1 MEDWYNLYASPHFS
15 MRKNMGKNAFIS
27 LIPFSIFVMS
37 AIGISFVGAVDVN
50 LLVGIGLLAILI
62 GALLSKSKDWYWSTI
77 FEFFGSKTAV
87 TATLLW
93 LIVGIYGAILKEG
106 HIVEGLVWA
115 AERLQIEGTIF
126 TVAVFLFS
134 GLFAI
139 STGSGFGTISAMS
152 ITLFPAGIMLG
163 ANPALLGGAILS
175 GAALGDSIAPVSDT
189 AVIAAS
195 TQEYADGRQVADI
208 GGTVKDR
215 LLFVLIAAFFTLIA
229 FVVVG
234 LLSNESS
241 TTLLDEDTEMQPYGL
256 TMLIPTFLVI
266 MLSFRRVNIFISLF
280 MGMLLAVVIGFSF
293 QLFGMSELISISDGR
308 VSGAVINGIASMAN
322 ICILLMVV
330 VALSGLIIRSGCMDY
345 IIGKLNTH
353 IIRSKRGT
361 ELTIF
366 SLVSLAGIL
375 IAAVNT
381 IANICIAPFVNSIG
395 GQHALHPYRRATLL
409 ATVICTFPFFLP
421 YGGCVLLLQKG
432 IEASACGVSIR
443 ATDVFLT
450 AFYPW
455 ALFVVMLMVCI
466 TGYKRKIQ

>member
-1 MEDWYNLYASPHFS
+1 MIKP
-15 MRKNMGKNAFIS
+15 
-27 LIPFSIFVMS
+27 LIPFTLFVVS
-37 AIGISFVGAVDVN
+37 AIGLSFVGAVDIN
-50 LLVGIGLLAILI
+50 LLVGVGILAILI
-62 GALLSKSKDWYWSTI
+62 GALITKDRIGYWDTV
-77 FEFFGSKTAV
+77 FEFFGSRTAV
-87 TATLLW
+87 TAALLW
-93 LIVGIYGAILKEG
+93 LLVGVYGSILKEG
-106 HIVEGLVWA
+106 YIVEGLMWA
-115 AERLQIEGTIF
+115 AEQLNINGAAFTI
-126 TVAVFLFS
+126 VVFLFS
-134 GLFAI
+134 ALFAI
-139 STGSGFGTISAMS
+139 STGSGFGTISTMS
-152 ITLFPAGIMLG
+152 MTLFPAGIMLG
-163 ANPALLGGAILS
+163 ANPSILGGAILS

-208 GGTVKDR
+208 GGTVKNR

-234 LLSNESS
+234 LLSYESS
-241 TTLLDEDTEMQPYGL
+241 ATILNEDTAMQPYGL

-266 MLSFRRVNIFISLF
+266 LLSFRRVNIFISLF
-280 MGMLLAVVIGFSF
+280 TGMLLAVAIGFLF
-293 QLFGMSELISISDGR
+293 QLFGMSELISINNGR
-308 VSGAVINGIASMAN
+308 VSGAVVSGIASMAN

-330 VALSGLIIRSGCMDY
+330 VALSGLIIRSGCMDF

-353 IIRSKRGT
+353 IIRSKRDA

-366 SLVSLAGIL
+366 FLVSLAGIL

-395 GQHALHPYRRATLL
+395 RQHTLHPYRRATLL

-455 ALFVVMLMVCI
+455 ALFAVMLLVCI

>member
-1 MEDWYNLYASPHFS
+1 MIKP
-15 MRKNMGKNAFIS
+15 
-27 LIPFSIFVMS
+27 LIPFTLFVVS
-37 AIGISFVGAVDVN
+37 AIGLSFVGAVDIN
-50 LLVGIGLLAILI
+50 LLVGVGILAILI
-62 GALLSKSKDWYWSTI
+62 GALITKDRIGYWDTV
-77 FEFFGSKTAV
+77 FEFFGSRTAV
-87 TATLLW
+87 TAALLW
-93 LIVGIYGAILKEG
+93 LLVGVYGSILKEG
-106 HIVEGLVWA
+106 YIVEGLMWA
-115 AERLQIEGTIF
+115 AEQLNINGAAFTI
-126 TVAVFLFS
+126 VVFLFS
-134 GLFAI
+134 ALFAI
-139 STGSGFGTISAMS
+139 STGSGFGTISTMS
-152 ITLFPAGIMLG
+152 MTLFPAGIMLG
-163 ANPALLGGAILS
+163 ANPSILGGAILS

-208 GGTVKDR
+208 GGTVKNR

-234 LLSNESS
+234 LLSYESS
-241 TTLLDEDTEMQPYGL
+241 ATILNEDTAMQPYGL

-266 MLSFRRVNIFISLF
+266 LLSFRRVNIFISLF
-280 MGMLLAVVIGFSF
+280 TGMLLAVAIGFLF
-293 QLFGMSELISISDGR
+293 QLFGMSELISINNGR
-308 VSGAVINGIASMAN
+308 VSGAVVSGIASMAN

-330 VALSGLIIRSGCMDY
+330 VALSGLIIRSGCMDF

-353 IIRSKRGT
+353 IIRSKRDA

-366 SLVSLAGIL
+366 FLVSLAGIL

-395 GQHALHPYRRATLL
+395 RQHTLHPYRRATLL

-455 ALFVVMLMVCI
+455 ALFAVMLVVCI

>member
-1 MEDWYNLYASPHFS
+1 MIKP
-15 MRKNMGKNAFIS
+15 
-27 LIPFSIFVMS
+27 LIPFTLFVVS
-37 AIGISFVGAVDVN
+37 AIGLSFVGAVDIN
-50 LLVGIGLLAILI
+50 LLVGVGILAILI
-62 GALLSKSKDWYWSTI
+62 GALITKDRIGYWDTV
-77 FEFFGSKTAV
+77 FEFFGSRTAV
-87 TATLLW
+87 TAALLW
-93 LIVGIYGAILKEG
+93 LLVGVYGSILKEG
-106 HIVEGLVWA
+106 YIVEGLMWA
-115 AERLQIEGTIF
+115 AEQLNINGAAFTI
-126 TVAVFLFS
+126 VVFLFS
-134 GLFAI
+134 ALFAI
-139 STGSGFGTISAMS
+139 STGSGFGTISTMS
-152 ITLFPAGIMLG
+152 MTLFPAGIMLG
-163 ANPALLGGAILS
+163 ANPSILGGAILS

-208 GGTVKDR
+208 GGTVKNR

-234 LLSNESS
+234 LLSYESS
-241 TTLLDEDTEMQPYGL
+241 ATILNEDTAMQPYGL

-266 MLSFRRVNIFISLF
+266 LLSFRRVNIFISLF
-280 MGMLLAVVIGFSF
+280 TGMLLAVAIGFLF
-293 QLFGMSELISISDGR
+293 QLFGMSELISINNGR
-308 VSGAVINGIASMAN
+308 VSGAVVSGIASMAN

-330 VALSGLIIRSGCMDY
+330 VALSGLIIRSGCMDF

-353 IIRSKRGT
+353 IIRSKRDA

-366 SLVSLAGIL
+366 FLVSLAGIL

-395 GQHALHPYRRATLL
+395 HQHALHPYRRATLL

-432 IEASACGVSIR
+432 IEASTCGVSIR

-455 ALFVVMLMVCI
+455 ALFAVMLLVCI

>member
-37 AIGISFVGAVDVN
+37 AIGISFVGTVDVN

-266 MLSFRRVNIFISLF
+266 LLSFRRVNIFISLF

-293 QLFGMSELISISDGR
+293 QLFGMSELISISDG
-308 VSGAVINGIASMAN
+308 VDGG
-322 ICILLMVV
+322 
-330 VALSGLIIRSGCMDY
+330 SGLVGADY
-345 IIGKLNTH
+345 
-353 IIRSKRGT
+353 
-361 ELTIF
+361 
-366 SLVSLAGIL
+366 
-375 IAAVNT
+375 
-381 IANICIAPFVNSIG
+381 P
-395 GQHALHPYRRATLL
+395 
-409 ATVICTFPFFLP
+409 
-421 YGGCVLLLQKG
+421 
-432 IEASACGVSIR
+432 
-443 ATDVFLT
+443 
-450 AFYPW
+450 
-455 ALFVVMLMVCI
+455 
-466 TGYKRKIQ
+466 

>member
-1 MEDWYNLYASPHFS
+1 M
-15 MRKNMGKNAFIS
+15 
-27 LIPFSIFVMS
+27 
-37 AIGISFVGAVDVN
+37 
-50 LLVGIGLLAILI
+50 
-62 GALLSKSKDWYWSTI
+62 
-77 FEFFGSKTAV
+77 
-87 TATLLW
+87 
-93 LIVGIYGAILKEG
+93 
-106 HIVEGLVWA
+106 EGLVWA
-115 AERLQIEGTIF
+115 AERLQIGGTVF
-126 TVAVFLFS
+126 TVVVFLFS

-208 GGTVKDR
+208 GGTVKNR
-215 LLFVLIAAFFTLIA
+215 LWFVLTAAFFTLII
-229 FVVVG
+229 FVAVG

-241 TTLLDEDTEMQPYGL
+241 TIILDEDTDMQPYGL

-266 MLSFRRVNIFISLF
+266 LLSFRRVNIFISLF

-293 QLFGMSELISISDGR
+293 QLFDMSELISISDGK
-308 VSGAVINGIASMAN
+308 VSGAVVNGIASMVN

-330 VALSGLIIRSGCMDY
+330 VSLSGLIIRSGCMDF
-345 IIGKLNTH
+345 IIGKLNSH
-353 IIRSKRGT
+353 IIRSKRDA

-395 GQHALHPYRRATLL
+395 HQYALHPYRRATLL

-450 AFYPW
+450 AIYPW
-455 ALFVVMLMVCI
+455 TLFIVMFVACL

>member
-1 MEDWYNLYASPHFS
+1 MIKP
-15 MRKNMGKNAFIS
+15 
-27 LIPFSIFVMS
+27 LIPFTLFVVS
-37 AIGISFVGAVDVN
+37 AIGLSFVGAVDIN
-50 LLVGIGLLAILI
+50 LLVGVGILAILI
-62 GALLSKSKDWYWSTI
+62 GALITKDRIGYWDTV
-77 FEFFGSKTAV
+77 FEFFGSRTAV
-87 TATLLW
+87 TAALLW
-93 LIVGIYGAILKEG
+93 LLVGVYGSILKEG
-106 HIVEGLVWA
+106 YIVEGLMWA
-115 AERLQIEGTIF
+115 AEQLNINGAAFTI
-126 TVAVFLFS
+126 VVFLFS
-134 GLFAI
+134 ALFAI
-139 STGSGFGTISAMS
+139 STGSGFGTISTMS
-152 ITLFPAGIMLG
+152 MTLFPAGIMLG
-163 ANPALLGGAILS
+163 ANPSILGGAILS

-208 GGTVKDR
+208 GGTVKNR

-234 LLSNESS
+234 LLSYESS
-241 TTLLDEDTEMQPYGL
+241 ATILNEDTAMQPYGL

-266 MLSFRRVNIFISLF
+266 LLSFRRVNIFISLF
-280 MGMLLAVVIGFSF
+280 TGMLLAVAIGFLF
-293 QLFGMSELISISDGR
+293 QLFGMSELISINNGR
-308 VSGAVINGIASMAN
+308 VSGAVVNGIASMAN

-330 VALSGLIIRSGCMDY
+330 VALSGLIIRSGCMDF

-353 IIRSKRGT
+353 IIRSKRDA

-366 SLVSLAGIL
+366 FLVSLAGIL

-395 GQHALHPYRRATLL
+395 RQHALHPYRRATLL

-432 IEASACGVSIR
+432 IEASACEVSIR

-455 ALFVVMLMVCI
+455 ALFAVMLVVCI

>member
-1 MEDWYNLYASPHFS
+1 MIKP
-15 MRKNMGKNAFIS
+15 
-27 LIPFSIFVMS
+27 LIPFTLFVVS
-37 AIGISFVGAVDVN
+37 AIGLSFVGAVDIN
-50 LLVGIGLLAILI
+50 LLVGVGILAILI
-62 GALLSKSKDWYWSTI
+62 GALITKDRIGYWDTV
-77 FEFFGSKTAV
+77 FEFFGSRTAV
-87 TATLLW
+87 TAALLW
-93 LIVGIYGAILKEG
+93 LLVGVYGSILKEG
-106 HIVEGLVWA
+106 YIVEGLMWA
-115 AERLQIEGTIF
+115 AEQLNINGAAFTI
-126 TVAVFLFS
+126 VVFLFS
-134 GLFAI
+134 ALFAI
-139 STGSGFGTISAMS
+139 STGSGFGTISTMS
-152 ITLFPAGIMLG
+152 MTLFPAGIMLG
-163 ANPALLGGAILS
+163 ANPSILGGAILS

-208 GGTVKDR
+208 GGTVKNR

-234 LLSNESS
+234 LLSYESS
-241 TTLLDEDTEMQPYGL
+241 ATILNEDTAMQPYGL

-266 MLSFRRVNIFISLF
+266 LLSFCRVNIFISLF
-280 MGMLLAVVIGFSF
+280 TGMLLAVVIGFSF
-293 QLFGMSELISISDGR
+293 QLFGMSELISISNGR
-308 VSGAVINGIASMAN
+308 VSGAVVSGIASMAN

-330 VALSGLIIRSGCMDY
+330 VALSGLIIRSGCMDF

-353 IIRSKRGT
+353 IIRSKRDA

-366 SLVSLAGIL
+366 FLVSLAGIL

-395 GQHALHPYRRATLL
+395 HQHALHPYRRATLL
-409 ATVICTFPFFLP
+409 ATVICTFPFILP

-455 ALFVVMLMVCI
+455 ALFAVMLLVCI

>member
-1 MEDWYNLYASPHFS
+1 
-15 MRKNMGKNAFIS
+15 MRKNTFIS
-27 LIPFSIFVMS
+27 LIPFSIFVIS
-37 AIGISFVGAVDVN
+37 AIGISFVGTVDIN
-50 LLVGIGLLAILI
+50 LLVSIGILAILI
-62 GALLSKSKDWYWSTI
+62 GALLTKGKDWYWSTI

-139 STGSGFGTISAMS
+139 STGSGFGTISTMS
-152 ITLFPAGIMLG
+152 MTLFPAGIMLG
-163 ANPALLGGAILS
+163 ANPSILGGAILS

-189 AVIAAS
+189 SVIAAS
-195 TQEYADGRQVADI
+195 TQECADGRQVADI
-208 GGTVKDR
+208 GGTVKNR

-234 LLSNESS
+234 LLSYESS
-241 TTLLDEDTEMQPYGL
+241 ATIHNKDTAMQPYGL

-266 MLSFRRVNIFISLF
+266 LLSFRRVNIFISLF
-280 MGMLLAVVIGFSF
+280 TGMLLAVVIGFSF
-293 QLFGMSELISISDGR
+293 QLFGMSELISISNGR
-308 VSGAVINGIASMAN
+308 VSGAVVSGIASMAN

-330 VALSGLIIRSGCMDY
+330 VALSGLIIRSGCMDF

-353 IIRSKRGT
+353 IIRSKRDA

-366 SLVSLAGIL
+366 FLVSLAGIL

-395 GQHALHPYRRATLL
+395 HPYRRATLL
-409 ATVICTFPFFLP
+409 ATVICTFPFILP

-455 ALFVVMLMVCI
+455 ALFAVMLLVCI

>member
-1 MEDWYNLYASPHFS
+1 
-15 MRKNMGKNAFIS
+15 MRRNAFIS
-27 LIPFSIFVMS
+27 LIPFSLFVIS
-37 AIGISFVGAVDVN
+37 AIGISFVGAVDIN
-50 LLVGIGLLAILI
+50 LLVSIGILAILI
-62 GALLSKSKDWYWSTI
+62 GALLTKRKDWYWSTI

-93 LIVGIYGAILKEG
+93 LIVGIYAAILKEG

-115 AERLQIEGTIF
+115 AERLQIGSTVF

-152 ITLFPAGIMLG
+152 ITLFPAGIILG

-195 TQEYADGRQVADI
+195 TQEYADERQVADI

-215 LLFVLIAAFFTLIA
+215 LLFVLIAAFFTMIA
-229 FVVVG
+229 FVIVG
-234 LLSNESS
+234 LLSNESPA
-241 TTLLDEDTEMQPYGL
+241 TLLDNDTEMQPYGL
-256 TMLIPTFLVI
+256 TMLIPTLLVI
-266 MLSFRRVNIFISLF
+266 LLSFRRVNIFISLF
-280 MGMLLAVVIGFSF
+280 TGMLMAVAIGFSF
-293 QLFGMSELISISDGR
+293 QLFGMSELISISDGK
-308 VSGAVINGIASMAN
+308 VSGAVVNGIASMAN

-345 IIGKLNTH
+345 IIGKLNSH
-353 IIRSKRGT
+353 IIHSKTGA

-395 GQHALHPYRRATLL
+395 RQHALHPYRRATLL

-455 ALFVVMLMVCI
+455 TLFLVMLIVCI
-466 TGYKRKIQ
+466 TGYKRKNQ

>member
-1 MEDWYNLYASPHFS
+1 MIKP
-15 MRKNMGKNAFIS
+15 
-27 LIPFSIFVMS
+27 LIPFTLFVVS
-37 AIGISFVGAVDVN
+37 AIGLSFVGAVDIN
-50 LLVGIGLLAILI
+50 LLVGVGILAILI
-62 GALLSKSKDWYWSTI
+62 GALITKDRIGYWDTV
-77 FEFFGSKTAV
+77 FEFFGSRTAV
-87 TATLLW
+87 TAALLW
-93 LIVGIYGAILKEG
+93 LLVGVYGSILKEG
-106 HIVEGLVWA
+106 YIVEGLMWA
-115 AERLQIEGTIF
+115 AEQLNINGAAFTI
-126 TVAVFLFS
+126 VVFLFS
-134 GLFAI
+134 ALFAI
-139 STGSGFGTISAMS
+139 STGSGFGTISTMS
-152 ITLFPAGIMLG
+152 MTLFPAGIMLG
-163 ANPALLGGAILS
+163 ANPSILGGAILS

-208 GGTVKDR
+208 GGTVKNR

-234 LLSNESS
+234 LLSYESS
-241 TTLLDEDTEMQPYGL
+241 ATILNEDTAMQPYGL

-266 MLSFRRVNIFISLF
+266 LLSFRRVNIFISLF
-280 MGMLLAVVIGFSF
+280 TGMLLAVAIGFLF
-293 QLFGMSELISISDGR
+293 QIFGMSELISINNGR
-308 VSGAVINGIASMAN
+308 VSGAVVSGIASMAN

-330 VALSGLIIRSGCMDY
+330 VALSGLIIRSGCMDF

-353 IIRSKRGT
+353 IIRSKRDA

-366 SLVSLAGIL
+366 FLVSLAGIL

-395 GQHALHPYRRATLL
+395 RQHALHPYRRATLL

-455 ALFVVMLMVCI
+455 ALFAVMLLVCI